1 VATLSRH
8 FRGTSHNGAEPV
20 EKGVP
25 PRTSTNTA
33 AATGTRHGPDT
44 NHSQQQ
50 VDSSSTSIST
60 YLLHTKQ
67 LSQEQTVAGPTE
79 EEEKATTSPPLL
91 HHQPTPPPLLL
102 STLPEDDDLLV
113 RETMTASITTFQ
125 VSPDFMEQ
133 TAFHTYTPLHDDK
146 FDHSAFSTS
155 HANTFDFPTFP
166 DPPPLPGNP
175 LFDEKETAFMS
186 SFFDTVDQNTSFDHD
201 FQDGLAQWAV
211 PNMDLRKS
219 YDDAAWANQ
228 ANNPSTTTSN
238 SGSTVSH
245 NNMQPTYSLS
255 NPSFAIPQYEP
266 TTAAE
271 PNYSTTSYAKPSQS
285 TPIIP
290 QQYNPSAQFLSHVH
304 NANHNPNDLNRP
316 IFAHRNSHPNT
327 AASCDSLFSA
337 YPSLNIPVAS
347 PSAVPSALQTPNST
361 PKIPTYSFLKHEIHS
376 SSESPPPIVVPGPHH
391 RLSLS
396 HVVGPP
402 SSYAPSSA
410 SSSSPQPISK
420 PSRKKRRENLS
431 EAQKRLNHITS
442 EQKRRNLIQ
451 EGFNEIHVL
460 VPTLR
465 GNRERADSK
474 STILLKTVDWICQM
488 REGNDRLR
496 RILHQR

>member
-1 VATLSRH
+1 M
-8 FRGTSHNGAEPV
+8 
-20 EKGVP
+20 P

-50 VDSSSTSIST
+50 QVDSSASIST
-60 YLLHTKQ
+60 HLLHTRH

-79 EEEKATTSPPLL
+79 EEEKAPTSPHHHLP
-91 HHQPTPPPLLL
+91 HQPTPPPLVL

-113 RETMTASITTFQ
+113 RESMTASLTSFQ
-125 VSPDFMEQ
+125 VSPDLMEQ

-146 FDHSAFSTS
+146 FDHSAFSAS
-155 HANTFDFPTFP
+155 HTNTFDFPTFP

-211 PNMDLRKS
+211 PNIDLRKS
-219 YDDAAWANQ
+219 YDDAAWSNQ
-228 ANNPSTTTSN
+228 ANNPTTTTS
-238 SGSTVSH
+238 STASAVSH
-245 NNMQPTYSLS
+245 NNMQPTYSIS
-255 NPSFAIPQYEP
+255 NSSFTIPQYEP
-266 TTAAE
+266 ATAAE
-271 PNYSTTSYAKPSQS
+271 PNYSTTSYAKQSQS

-290 QQYNPSAQFLSHVH
+290 QQYNPSAQFLSHLH

-316 IFAHRNSHPNT
+316 LFAHRNSHPG
-327 AASCDSLFSA
+327 AATSCDTLFSA

-396 HVVGPP
+396 HVAGPP
-402 SSYAPSSA
+402 SSYAPSSSA
-410 SSSSPQPISK
+410 SSSSPQPMSK
-420 PSRKKRRENLS
+420 PTRKKRRENLS

-474 STILLKTVDWICQM
+474 STVLLKTVDWIRQM

>member
-1 VATLSRH
+1 
-8 FRGTSHNGAEPV
+8 
-20 EKGVP
+20 VP

-33 AATGTRHGPDT
+33 AATGTRRGPDT
-44 NHSQQQ
+44 NHSQQL
-50 VDSSSTSIST
+50 VDSSTSIST
-60 YLLHTKQ
+60 HLLHTKQ

-79 EEEKATTSPPLL
+79 EEEKAPTSPHR
-91 HHQPTPPPLLL
+91 HHLPSQPTPPPPIL

-113 RETMTASITTFQ
+113 RETMTASITAFQ
-125 VSPDFMEQ
+125 VSPDLMEQ
-133 TAFHTYTPLHDDK
+133 TAFHTFTPLHDDK
-146 FDHSAFSTS
+146 FDHAAFSAS

-211 PNMDLRKS
+211 PNIDLRKS
-219 YDDAAWANQ
+219 YDDAAWSNQ
-228 ANNPSTTTSN
+228 ANNPTATTNSTASA
-238 SGSTVSH
+238 VSH
-245 NNMQPTYSLS
+245 NNMQPTYSIS
-255 NPSFAIPQYEP
+255 NPSFSIPQYEP
-266 TTAAE
+266 ATAAE
-271 PNYSTTSYAKPSQS
+271 PNYSTTSYGKPPQS

-290 QQYNPSAQFLSHVH
+290 QQYNPSAQFLSHIH

-316 IFAHRNSHPNT
+316 LFAHRNSHPG
-327 AASCDSLFSA
+327 AATSCDTLFSA

-361 PKIPTYSFLKHEIHS
+361 PKIPNYSFLKHELHS

-396 HVVGPP
+396 HVAGPR

-410 SSSSPQPISK
+410 SSSSPQPMSK
-420 PSRKKRRENLS
+420 PTRKKRRENLS

-474 STILLKTVDWICQM
+474 SAVLLKTVDWIRQL

-496 RILHQR
+496 RILHHR